1 MASAAGDPLESA
13 KDLCVDILDCCAQI
27 QTVLLKLK
35 ESLLRKD
42 AAVRLQAAAHGFLA
56 RRRAQVLRADRKVMW
71 MLPLSARE
79 VDQQPQSGC
88 PKDRLFPIAVCV
100 RCCLVTTLL
109 QSAVHSPGGISMVW
123 LTSPTG
129 ADQLQLLGM
138 HLHGKIKKSGSPG
151 HAATPR
157 RRPPRAR
164 MHLEPWPP
172 PDHHSSRASC
182 LRRREEMLCVQSTVH
197 AVNSNRVQILGK
209 IRLDWFVISLNLE
222 IGFLRVK
229 SAHLYKDGI
238 VSLLIKQ

>member
-1 MASAAGDPLESA
+1 MASAAGDPLASA

-56 RRRAQVLRADRKVMW
+56 RRRAQVLRADRKVTW
-71 MLPLSARE
+71 MLPLSGRE

-88 PKDRLFPIAVCV
+88 PKDQLFPITVCV

-151 HAATPR
+151 HATTPR

-182 LRRREEMLCVQSTVH
+182 LRRREILCVESTVH
-197 AVNSNRVQILGK
+197 VVNSNRVQILGK

-229 SAHLYKDGI
+229 SGFLKGQ
-238 VSLLIKQ
+238 VSPSI

>member
-1 MASAAGDPLESA
+1 
-13 KDLCVDILDCCAQI
+13 
-27 QTVLLKLK
+27 
-35 ESLLRKD
+35 
-42 AAVRLQAAAHGFLA
+42 
-56 RRRAQVLRADRKVMW
+56 

-88 PKDRLFPIAVCV
+88 PKDQLFPITVCV

-109 QSAVHSPGGISMVW
+109 QSAVHGPGGVSMVW
-123 LTSPTG
+123 LTSPAG

-151 HAATPR
+151 HATTPR
-157 RRPPRAR
+157 RQPPRTR
-164 MHLEPWPP
+164 MRLDPWPP
-172 PDHHSSRASC
+172 PDHHSSRASY
-182 LRRREEMLCVQSTVH
+182 LRRREILCVESTVH
-197 AVNSNRVQILGK
+197 VVNSNRVQILGK

-238 VSLLIKQ
+238 VSLLIKQGRRINPKSPHSLKLSEQQGLPCPLSCPSRWSSRARPCSLACLYPNDPIPITHDAYATRR

>member
-1 MASAAGDPLESA
+1 MASAAGDPSA
-13 KDLCVDILDCCAQI
+13 SMKDLCVDILDCCAQI

-42 AAVRLQAAAHGFLA
+42 A
-56 RRRAQVLRADRKVMW
+56 RRRAQVLRADRKVTW

-151 HAATPR
+151 HATTPR

-172 PDHHSSRASC
+172 PDHHSSRSSKEGGDVMC
-182 LRRREEMLCVQSTVH
+182 RKYCSRREQ
-197 AVNSNRVQILGK
+197 
-209 IRLDWFVISLNLE
+209 
-222 IGFLRVK
+222 
-229 SAHLYKDGI
+229 
-238 VSLLIKQ
+238 

>member
-1 MASAAGDPLESA
+1 MASAVGDPLASA
-13 KDLCVDILDCCAQI
+13 KDLCVHILDCCAQI

-42 AAVRLQAAAHGFLA
+42 AAVRLQAAARGFLA
-56 RRRAQVLRADRKVMW
+56 RRRAQVLHADRKVTW

-79 VDQQPQSGC
+79 VEQQPQSGC
-88 PKDRLFPIAVCV
+88 PKDRRV
-100 RCCLVTTLL
+100 RCCLVTTLQ
-109 QSAVHSPGGISMVW
+109 QSAVHGPRSVSMVW
-123 LTSPTG
+123 LNSPTG

-151 HAATPR
+151 HATTPR
-157 RRPPRAR
+157 RQPPRTR
-164 MHLEPWPP
+164 MRLDPWPP

-182 LRRREEMLCVQSTVH
+182 LRRREEMLCVGSTVH

-209 IRLDWFVISLNLE
+209 IRLDWFVIYLNLE

-229 SAHLYKDGI
+229 SGFLKGQ
-238 VSLLIKQ
+238 VSPSI